1 MNPEII
7 DVLTA
12 DLGANGLPYAIPI
25 HPNLVHLT
33 IGLFIIAITFD
44 ILGAM
49 FGFQEPLFKLLNIPA
64 IRSNLFDV
72 GWYNLL
78 AASIITVFTVA
89 AGFYEIMLANPI
101 ADIKSDWGLNAV
113 STLLWHGVGGVFLFA
128 FMIGM
133 TIWRGFQRFIWRKER
148 TIQVQWTYLGVGVFM
163 LFLLFLHGTLGAQI
177 AAEFGVHNTADQL
190 LESGQE
196 SQLFMSE
203 VNNPR
208 RIDRNSNVFE
218 SHSP

>member
-1 MNPEII
+1 MNPEVI
-7 DVLTA
+7 DTFTA
-12 DLGANGLPYAIPI
+12 DLGANGLPYSVPI

-33 IGLFIIAITFD
+33 IGLFIVAIAFD
-44 ILGAM
+44 TLGAM
-49 FGFQEPLFKLLNIPA
+49 FGFQKPVFKFFAIPA
-64 IRSNLFDV
+64 TRSNFFDV

-89 AGFYEIMLANPI
+89 AGFYEMMLANPI
-101 ADIKSDWGLNAV
+101 TDVESAWGLSAMD
-113 STLLWHGVGGVFLFA
+113 TMLWHGVGGVFLLA

-133 TIWRGFQRFIWRKER
+133 TIWRGFQRFLWRRER
-148 TIQVQWTYLGVGVFM
+148 TIQVQWVYLGVGIFM

-196 SQLFMSE
+196 SKLLMSE
-203 VNNPR
+203 VN
-208 RIDRNSNVFE
+208 
-218 SHSP
+218 SPEGYKSKS